1 MLNHYPADLGIPE
14 SHSLRGLVLVI
25 AAAEKLAAE
34 RNTTVDQI
42 ISDAA
47 WNELAR
53 DHRIIRN
60 GFPQL
65 PKTGGVVT
73 VEMVEKLLEE
83 ADLADAGLPGST
95 P

>member
-1 MLNHYPADLGIPE
+1 MRVTLEIDD
-14 SHSLRGLVLVI
+14 LVI

-53 DHRIIRN
+53 SHRIVRN

-65 PKTGGVVT
+65 PKSGQVVT
-73 VEMVEKLLEE
+73 PELIEKLLEE
-83 ADLADAGLPGST
+83 ADLADAGLPEST
-95 P
+95 S

>member
-1 MLNHYPADLGIPE
+1 MRITLEIND
-14 SHSLRGLVLVI
+14 LVI
-25 AAAEKLAAE
+25 AAAKKLAAE

-60 GFPQL
+60 GFPLL
-65 PKTGGVVT
+65 PKRGGVVT
-73 VEMVEKLLEE
+73 PELVEQLLEE
-83 ADLADAGLPGST
+83 ADLADAGLSGTDP
-95 P
+95 

>member
-1 MLNHYPADLGIPE
+1 MRITLEIDDQ
-14 SHSLRGLVLVI
+14 VVV
-25 AAAEKLAAE
+25 AAEKLAAE
-34 RNTTVDQI
+34 RKTTVDQV

-53 DHRIIRN
+53 DRRIIRN

-65 PKTGGVVT
+65 PKSGRVVT

-83 ADLADAGLPGST
+83 ADLSDAGLMSDNQ
-95 P
+95 

>member
-1 MLNHYPADLGIPE
+1 MRITLEIDDL
-14 SHSLRGLVLVI
+14 VVV
-25 AAAEKLAAE
+25 AAEKLAAE
-34 RNTTVDQI
+34 RKITVDQV

-65 PKTGGVVT
+65 PKSGGVVT
-73 VEMVEKLLEE
+73 PELIEKLLEE
-83 ADLADAGLPGST
+83 ADLSDADVPGSSA
-95 P
+95 

>member
-1 MLNHYPADLGIPE
+1 MRITLEIDDQ
-14 SHSLRGLVLVI
+14 VVV
-25 AAAEKLAAE
+25 AAEELAAE
-34 RNTTVDQI
+34 RKITVDQV

-65 PKTGGVVT
+65 PKRGGVVT
-73 VEMVEKLLEE
+73 PELIEKLLEE
-83 ADLADAGLPGST
+83 ADLSDAGVPGSSA
-95 P
+95 